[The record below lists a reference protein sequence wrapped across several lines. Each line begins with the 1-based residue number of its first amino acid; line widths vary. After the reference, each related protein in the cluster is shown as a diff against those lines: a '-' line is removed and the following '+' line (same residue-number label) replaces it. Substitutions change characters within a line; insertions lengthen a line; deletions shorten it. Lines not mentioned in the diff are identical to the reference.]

1 MLFKNKVERAQKW
14 LHERN
19 QPLGSHKRESREDD
33 LPSIEELKRESQ
45 ELHLDKSDLPAMIF
59 AALIT
64 ILPICLLVLLAICA
78 FVFLL

>member
-19 QPLGSHKRESREDD
+19 QTPQSRRRESREGD
-33 LPSIEELKRESQ
+33 LPSMEELKRESQ
-45 ELHLDKSDLPAMIF
+45 ELQLDKGDLPAMIV

-64 ILPICLLVLLAICA
+64 IVPICLLVLLAICA

>member
-19 QPLGSHKRESREDD
+19 QTPESRSKEHREGD
-33 LPSIEELKRESQ
+33 LPSMEELRRESQ
-45 ELHLDKSDLPAMIF
+45 ELNLDKTDLPAMIF

-64 ILPICLLVLLAICA
+64 ILPVCILVLLAICSI
-78 FVFLL
+78 VFLI

>member
-19 QPLGSHKRESREDD
+19 QTPQSSRRESREGD
-33 LPSIEELKRESQ
+33 LPSMEELKRESQ
-45 ELHLDKSDLPAMIF
+45 ELHLDKGDLPAMIV

-64 ILPICLLVLLAICA
+64 IVPICLLVLLAISA